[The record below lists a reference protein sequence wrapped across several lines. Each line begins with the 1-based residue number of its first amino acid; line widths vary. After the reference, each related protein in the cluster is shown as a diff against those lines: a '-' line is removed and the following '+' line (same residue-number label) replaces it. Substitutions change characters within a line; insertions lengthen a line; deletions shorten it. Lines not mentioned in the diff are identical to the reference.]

1 MILKTKAFFLFNTII
16 FNKVGKSAIKN
27 EQLKCTSIQ

>member
-1 MILKTKAFFLFNTII
+1 MILKAKAFFFNTII

-27 EQLKCTSIQ
+27 EQLQCTSIQ